1 MKLKDISIHD
11 VRQLMGG
18 DTTRRE
24 ASMMQDILGQ
34 FEVNKYLDTK
44 DIPDALWG
52 DMMNL
57 AIDQAN
63 SS

>member
-34 FEVNKYLDTK
+34 FEDKYLDTK

>member
-1 MKLKDISIHD
+1 MKLKDIKNYD
-11 VRQLMGG
+11 VRQLMGS
-18 DTTRRE
+18 DATNRE
-24 ASMMQDILGQ
+24 ASMMKDILGQ
-34 FEVNKYLDTK
+34 FEDKYLDTK

>member
-1 MKLKDISIHD
+1 MKLKDISIYD
-11 VRQLMGG
+11 VKQLMGG

-24 ASMMQDILGQ
+24 ASMMQGILTQ
-34 FEVNKYLDTK
+34 FEDKYLDTK
-44 DIPDALWG
+44 DIPDTLWR